1 MPRWSVET
9 HPKSEQIIKALIN
22 GTKSQRSI
30 AKQFGISHASVR
42 RYLLQKLTYQAAKV
56 AAEKDRYQGEELLKE
71 VEHVMHRMRL
81 LYDACHEYLEDPKK
95 PGTYYLGPRAQEMD
109 VVYYE
114 KSGRKMVKRRMN
126 LQTLIS
132 RLRKEHKKTI
142 VEVKYK
148 HTDPRKL
155 IVDTASTLTRQLELI
170 GKIQGHIKDIVIHY
184 TLNEIW
190 IKVKSI
196 IYKATEKYPQ
206 VREKI
211 IEQLEDADAQSD

>member
-9 HPKSEQIIKALIN
+9 HPKSEQIIKALIS
-22 GTKSQRSI
+22 GTRSQRSI

-42 RYLLQKLTYQAAKV
+42 RYLVQKLTYQAAKI
-56 AAEKDRYQGEELLKE
+56 AAEKEQYQGQELLKE

-95 PGTYYLGPRAQEMD
+95 PDTYYLGPRAQEMD

-114 KSGRKMVKRRMN
+114 KVGKKMVKRRMN

-148 HTDPRKL
+148 HADPRKL
-155 IVDTASTLTRQLELI
+155 IIDTASTLTRQLELI
-170 GKIQGHIKDIVIHY
+170 GKIQGHIKDIVVHY

-196 IYKATEKYPQ
+196 IYKATEKHPE

-211 IEQLEDADAQSD
+211 IEQLENADTESP